1 MKKRSWPWLAAI
13 VIAAGCCFFLLSSR
27 FLPSAT
33 SPDFSHRGFQL
44 LGTVI
49 QLIKYDYVEEPDPAK
64 IMDGAFRG
72 LVDSLDILSSYLDPV
87 QAAKYGQSLKTPFT
101 DVGVVLVKSYGGFPE
116 VVGLVENSPAEKA
129 GLKLGDFVSSIDN
142 RSTFGL
148 SLVETQLALKSPAA
162 GAVKLKVLRQS
173 QTLFLSVERVLP
185 ALEPTAFMPAAGTAG
200 VLRIRRFQAPA
211 ADHSGRLL
219 AAHLKDQKRPLVVD
233 LRNCSEG
240 DMEEAR
246 RFLNLFLKTDK
257 AGAFQKRQGS
267 PETLACP
274 DKAAWDK
281 VPLVIWTN
289 LGTQGPAE
297 LVAGV
302 LQDFQRAKVVGLTTA
317 GLTAST
323 RLLSL
328 EDGSALLLTSG
339 VFVLNSGKKVWG
351 QGVKPN
357 REVDFKA
364 IGRDVYLKKTL
375 ELLLSR

>member
-1 MKKRSWPWLAAI
+1 MKRRSWPWLVGI
-13 VIAAGCCFFLLSSR
+13 VIATGGCFFLLSTR
-27 FLPSAT
+27 FLPSAA
-33 SPDFSHRGFQL
+33 SRDLDHRGFQL

-87 QAAKYGQSLKTPFT
+87 QAAKYGQALKAPFREA
-101 DVGVVLVKSYGGFPE
+101 GLVIIKSYGGFPE

-129 GLKLGDFVSSIDN
+129 GLKPGDFISSIDN

-148 SLVETQLALKSPAA
+148 SLIETRLALKSPAS
-162 GAVKLKVLRQS
+162 GAMKLKVLRQT
-173 QTLFLSVERVLP
+173 QTLFLTVERGLP
-185 ALEPTAFMPAAGTAG
+185 APEPVAFSPAAGTAG
-200 VLRIRRFQAPA
+200 VLRVLRFQAPA
-211 ADHSGRLL
+211 AEQTNQTLGAR
-219 AAHLKDQKRPLVVD
+219 LKDRKHPLILD
-233 LRNCSEG
+233 LRNCAEG
-240 DMEEAR
+240 DLEEAR

-257 AGAFQKRQGS
+257 AGVFQKRQGP
-267 PETLACP
+267 PEPLACP
-274 DKAAWDK
+274 EKAAWDQ
-281 VPLVIWTN
+281 VPLVVWTN
-289 LGTQGPAE
+289 VGTQGPAE

-302 LQDFQRAKVVGLTTA
+302 LQDFHRAKVVGLTTA

-351 QGVKPN
+351 QGVKPD
-357 REVDFKA
+357 REVAFMDT
-364 IGRDVYLKKTL
+364 GRDIYLKKSF
-375 ELLLSR
+375 ELLSSR

>member
-13 VIAAGCCFFLLSSR
+13 LIATGCCFFLLSSR
-27 FLPSAT
+27 FLPSAA
-33 SPDFSHRGFQL
+33 SSDSNHRGFQL
-44 LGTVI
+44 VGTVI

-64 IMDGAFRG
+64 TMDGAFRG

-87 QAAKYGQSLKTPFT
+87 QAARYVQSLKAPFR
-101 DVGVVLVKSYGGFPE
+101 DAGIVLIKAYGGFPE
-116 VVGLVENSPAEKA
+116 VVGLVENCPAEKA
-129 GLKLGDFVSSIDN
+129 GLKLGDFISSIDG

-162 GAVKLKVLRQS
+162 GPMKLKVLRQS
-173 QTLFLSVERVLP
+173 QTMFLSVEDDLP
-185 ALEPTAFMPAAGTAG
+185 APDPTAFMPAAGTAG
-200 VLRIRRFQAPA
+200 VLRVRRFQAPA
-211 ADHSGRLL
+211 ADNSARLL
-219 AAHLKDQKRPLVVD
+219 AARLKDQKRPLVVD

-257 AGAFQKRQGS
+257 AGTFQKRQGTS
-267 PETLACP
+267 ETVACP
-274 DKAAWDK
+274 DKAAWEK
-281 VPLVIWTN
+281 IPLVIWTN

-297 LVAGV
+297 MVAGV

-317 GLTAST
+317 GLTATT

-351 QGVKPN
+351 QGVKPD
-357 REVDFKA
+357 REVDFNA
-364 IGRDVYLKKTL
+364 VGRDVYLKKTL
-375 ELLLSR
+375 ELL